1 MEARRKVFFLCLLKS
16 FFQKKYYMRKKRREF
31 ILRMISENNYRK
43 MRIQRLFVLNILRHV
58 MFSLRSPKNVWAFNR
73 FEFWFEELWL
83 NRNNINFEGRW
94 REDFRMKGSTLSDI
108 VTLMRPH
115 MEKQFVELEVIWLL
129 DSPTFD
135 CGYQ

>member
-58 MFSLRSPKNVWAFNR
+58 MFSLRSPKNVWAFDR
-73 FEFWFEELWL
+73 FEFWFEERL